1 MMMTRKKRKINLC
14 FVTLVKVLTF
24 DVGYESNTICCCL
37 ALQYLKRAG
46 SLSWYGLDMIML
58 LKNSDDKAKKIVF
71 ELTTVRGKEYC
82 NLQPR
87 ALLQPACKL
96 FSINHHRC
104 IFEEVYHVFI
114 CIVIFFC

>member
-46 SLSWYGLDMIML
+46 SLSWYGLDML
-58 LKNSDDKAKKIVF
+58 STYHSVLY
-71 ELTTVRGKEYC
+71 VRA
-82 NLQPR
+82 QH
-87 ALLQPACKL
+87 
-96 FSINHHRC
+96 FM
-104 IFEEVYHVFI
+104 
-114 CIVIFFC
+114 